1 MLHAYVFI
9 ALIVI
14 FQFQISMSV
23 NYMTT
28 DVMGTTWC
36 ATTPSEATIVTVYM
50 ASTAQMF
57 LINAFVS
64 TRGCCIL
71 VYIFLSLGD
80 AIPIFKQVFVLF
92 VW

>member
-1 MLHAYVFI
+1 MLHVHVFI

-23 NYMTT
+23 NYMMI

-36 ATTPSEATIVTVYM
+36 ATTLSEDMIATVYM
-50 ASTAQMF
+50 VSTAQMF

-64 TRGCCIL
+64 TCGCCI
-71 VYIFLSLGD
+71 FSKFMGCN
-80 AIPIFKQVFVLF
+80 PNF
-92 VW
+92 